1 MGIALTR
8 PSAPRLRDVEAAVPP
23 ELRAQLGGAVAGVND
38 ALDELRE
45 IARHLPGDTGNYPEI
60 LATGGLRPALRAL
73 ARRSS
78 VPVSIDVNAG
88 QRFSAA
94 VSGLTARK
102 AAEPA

>member
-1 MGIALTR
+1 MHGGEGWGIALTR

-23 ELRAQLGGAVAGVND
+23 ELRAQLGGAVAGIND

-45 IARHLPGDTGNYPEI
+45 IARGIHPAI